1 MYPAILRLLRGQT
14 DTVYLPLDRQVRV
27 VSRIAWVALT
37 VLIAGALT
45 TFVFA
50 GNQPDGIVLI
60 TTAATLALACVA
72 TLVLLRTGHVAAATG
87 MLSLALY
94 MANTCAI
101 LPYGIGGSNIAM
113 VGFTIPLVL
122 LSQLW
127 GRFGVILAM
136 FLTLLSFL
144 MISLL
149 EGVGLAGW
157 TEHEKFPLVDVG
169 FIICVLLI
177 VSQIVLRFQSEI
189 KELTDALKNTIS
201 QLNQALDKIEAMTIA
216 QERDRMAKEIHDGL
230 GGHLH
235 TINLYTSILKENPK
249 DALRDKAIMVI
260 QNEIIEAQKELR
272 NTIHNLNSHDSE
284 RVANSLEDLIR
295 FLVRDSQFHG
305 IDTVFQVNGPSE
317 PLPEKSKH
325 ALYRITQ
332 EALTNIYK
340 HARADHA
347 RIHLDYSNQNSIS
360 LVIAD
365 DGIGLNGNDRHG
377 QGLQN
382 IYERVDALGGTFSL
396 TSDKGVTLWIRI
408 PKSEF

>member
-1 MYPAILRLLRGQT
+1 MNSSLFGFLRAQT

-27 VSRIAWVALT
+27 VSRIAWVALA
-37 VLIAGALT
+37 VLVVGALT
-45 TFVFA
+45 TLVFA
-50 GNQPDGIVLI
+50 GNQPDGLVLI
-60 TTAATLALACVA
+60 ATATILAVACGATL
-72 TLVLLRTGHVAAATG
+72 LLIRFGHVAAATG
-87 MLSLALY
+87 MLSIALY
-94 MANTCAI
+94 VANTCAI
-101 LPYGIGGSNIAM
+101 VPYGIGGSNIAM

-127 GRFGVILAM
+127 GRFGVIVAVLM
-136 FLTLLSFL
+136 TMVSFL
-144 MISLL
+144 AISLL
-149 EGVGLAGW
+149 ESIGMAGW
-157 TEHEKFPLVDVG
+157 TQHEKFPLVDIG

-177 VSQIVLRFQSEI
+177 ISQIVLRFQQEI
-189 KELTDALKNTIS
+189 KELTDALQNTINR
-201 QLNQALDKIEAMTIA
+201 LNQALDKIEAMTIA

-249 DALRDKAIMVI
+249 DDLKTKAITVI
-260 QNEIIEAQKELR
+260 QNEIVEAQKELR
-272 NTIHNLNSHDSE
+272 KTIYGLNSSDTKQAES
-284 RVANSLEDLIR
+284 SLEDLIR

-305 IDTVFQVNGPSE
+305 IDTVFQVNGQST

-340 HARADHA
+340 HAHADQA
-347 RIHLDYSNQNSIS
+347 RICLDYSNPSHLCLTIS
-360 LVIAD
+360 D
-365 DGIGLNGNDRHG
+365 DGVGLNGDKQHG

-382 IYERVDALGGTFSL
+382 IYERVEALGGTFSL
-396 TSDKGVTLWIRI
+396 TSNQGVTLWIRI

>member
-1 MYPAILRLLRGQT
+1 MFTSILRLLRAQT

-50 GNQPDGIVLI
+50 GDQPDGAVLI
-60 TTAATLALACVA
+60 ATAVTLALACAA
-72 TLVLLRTGHVAAATG
+72 TLMLLRTGHVATATG
-87 MLSLALY
+87 ILSLALY

-136 FLTLLSFL
+136 ILTSLSFL
-144 MISLL
+144 VISLL

-157 TEHEKFPLVDVG
+157 TEHEKFPVVDVG

-189 KELTDALKNTIS
+189 KELTDALKNTIN
-201 QLNQALDKIEAMTIA
+201 QLNHALDKIEAMTIA

-235 TINLYTSILKENPK
+235 TINLYTSILQENPK
-249 DALRDKAIMVI
+249 DELKRKAITVI
-260 QNEIIEAQKELR
+260 QNEIVEAQKELR
-272 NTIHNLNSHDSE
+272 KTIHNLNSHDSDQSGS
-284 RVANSLEDLIR
+284 SLEDLIR

-305 IDTVFQVNGPSE
+305 IDTVFQVNGQPE

-340 HARADHA
+340 HASADHA
-347 RIHLDYSNQNSIS
+347 RIHLDYSNQNSIC

-365 DGIGLNGNDRHG
+365 DGIGLNGKDQHG